1 MVPVSYNLR
10 SLKARPVNASIAAI
24 GNAIVV
30 FSSCLLLGLVD
41 GLEHS
46 LTISGDPH
54 DLIVLRQGST
64 EETTS
69 GFDKADADEIATLP
83 GIRADTG
90 GRPMVSPELVFIPVA
105 ERTDGTRTNVLVRG
119 VGPMARSLRPLFE
132 IVSGRDL
139 IPGRDECVVSSAIAK
154 RFASCSIGSVITFGP
169 AAGFRVVG
177 HFSAGGTSADSE
189 IWTDLDDLAKSISR
203 TGTVSSVQLRASPES
218 IDALMTMIGSD
229 PRYHLD
235 AIPESRHFEEHRK
248 SANFLRAS
256 GICVS
261 VILTIGAMFAAANTM
276 YAAIGSR
283 TREIGTLR
291 AIGFTRRSIFLS
303 FLFESVVLCG
313 IGGFI
318 GILATIPLTG
328 TSFAVR
334 NASTF
339 SEAAV
344 HFRIGPQVIAAAL
357 MIPIVM
363 GVTGGVLPAIRA
375 VRLDISRAVR
385 EI

>member
-1 MVPVSYNLR
+1 MVPISYNFR
-10 SLKARPVNASIAAI
+10 SLTARPVSASIAVV

-46 LTISGDPH
+46 LSISGDPH

-83 GIRADTG
+83 GIRVDSG

-105 ERTDGTRTNVLVRG
+105 ERVDGTRTNVLVRG
-119 VGPMARSLRPLFE
+119 VSPMARSLRPRFE

-139 IPGRDECVVSSAIAK
+139 LPGRDECVVISSIAK
-154 RFASCSIGSVITFGP
+154 RFASSSIGSVISFGP
-169 AAGFRVVG
+169 ATGFRVVG
-177 HFSAGGTSADSE
+177 HFSAGGTAADSE

-203 TGTVSSVQLRASPES
+203 MGTVSSVQLLANPES
-218 IDALMTMIGSD
+218 IDDLSATIRSD
-229 PRYHLD
+229 PKFRLE

-261 VILTIGAMFAAANTM
+261 VILTIGAIFAGANTM
-276 YAAIGSR
+276 
-283 TREIGTLR
+283 
-291 AIGFTRRSIFLS
+291 
-303 FLFESVVLCG
+303 
-313 IGGFI
+313 
-318 GILATIPLTG
+318 
-328 TSFAVR
+328 
-334 NASTF
+334 
-339 SEAAV
+339 
-344 HFRIGPQVIAAAL
+344 
-357 MIPIVM
+357 
-363 GVTGGVLPAIRA
+363 
-375 VRLDISRAVR
+375 
-385 EI
+385 